1 MLADVQVP
9 AQLEVQVPAQLD
21 VCAGSCSPGLC
32 LSSAP
37 ELSRKAALLCP
48 LCAQAE
54 ATRLVAAQVCQ

>member
-9 AQLEVQVPAQLD
+9 AQLEVQVAQLD
-21 VCAGSCSPGLC
+21 VRAGSCSPGLC